1 MKTFK
6 KGDYINCDDFA
17 DNEIIK
23 FENHYLIVKENDRL
37 SCEKCFFNNY
47 ELNGGCAFNI
57 QCNKYNS
64 PDNISYYTN
73 TDYDIIYEKLSKI
86 EVMILT
92 GDKDESL

>member
-1 MKTFK
+1 MKKFK

-23 FENHYLIVKENDRL
+23 FENHYLIVKENE
-37 SCEKCFFNNY
+37 SGTCEKCFFNNY
-47 ELNGGCAFNI
+47 ELNGGYAFNI
-57 QCNKYNS
+57 QCTKYNS
-64 PDNISYYTN
+64 PNYTD
-73 TDYDIIYEKLSKI
+73 TDYDIIYEKLSEI